1 MSGRVARVVA
11 LLLALGMVVG
21 FASSY
26 LAEAG
31 VPGWLIIVVSVLVL
45 AVPVL
50 AVWYSDRD
58 AD

>member
-1 MSGRVARVVA
+1 MSGKVTRAVA

-21 FASSY
+21 FASTY

-31 VPGWLIIVVSVLVL
+31 MPGWLIVLASVLVL
-45 AVPVL
+45 AVPLV

-58 AD
+58 AG